1 MLAASN
7 CKQTVVKPRRTS
19 QLNLKYLERFVSDF
33 VRFGEIWVLI
43 GSLDIPR
50 LYMDYKMYKKRKE
63 NLTYAYSCYLKIDKV
78 NKNYIF

>member
-50 LYMDYKMYKKRKE
+50 LYMTIKCTRKE